1 MGVSRRVRFRSPEM
15 APSLGG
21 HEGARP
27 LDPFAMFAR
36 AAVRAAVLSV
46 ALLGAVPA
54 CAQSYPDRPVRII
67 VGFAPGGSSDV
78 VARLVSHHLSPLLG
92 QPVIVENRAGVG
104 GTLGSDIVAKAAP
117 DGHVLLLATAGHS
130 TAAAIMR
137 KLPFDSVKDF
147 AWITTLTTYPF
158 VIATRPESP
167 ISSLADLI
175 AKAKA
180 APGRISFG
188 TTGIGAA
195 QHMLPEWFS
204 AETGIE
210 LLHVPFKG
218 GTAVVTEVMTG
229 RVDLIFESMT
239 LTRPYVTSGKLRALA
254 VTSRQPVSS
263 LPDVPAAVQTVPDF
277 VFQSW
282 LGLAAPAA
290 TPASLIERLNRD
302 VRRIL
307 GESDVQ
313 KRFAELG
320 GSAVPST
327 PDELRKQVEGEIMRW
342 HKTVDS
348 RRIERQ

>member
-1 MGVSRRVRFRSPEM
+1 MGVSRRVRFGLTET
-15 APSLGG
+15 APYFGG
-21 HEGARP
+21 HAGTCALDLLVP
-27 LDPFAMFAR
+27 LAR
-36 AAVRAAVLSV
+36 AAIRAAALSAV
-46 ALLGAVPA
+46 MLSAVPA
-54 CAQSYPDRPVRII
+54 CAQGYPDRPVRII

-78 VARLVSHHLSPLLG
+78 VARLVSQHLSPLLG

-117 DGHVLLLATAGHS
+117 DGHVLLLATAGHA

-137 KLPFDSVKDF
+137 KLPFEPVKDF

-175 AKAKA
+175 SKAKA

-218 GTAVVTEVMTG
+218 GTVVVTEVMTG
-229 RVDLIFESMT
+229 RVDLMFETMT
-239 LTRPYVTSGKLRALA
+239 LTQPYVKSGKLRALA
-254 VTSRQPVSS
+254 ITSRQPVSF
-263 LPDVPAAVQTVPDF
+263 LPDVPAAAQTVPGF

-290 TPASLIERLNRD
+290 TPAGIIDRLNRE
-302 VRRIL
+302 VRRVL
-307 GESDVQ
+307 AEPDVQ
-313 KRFAELG
+313 KRFADLG
-320 GSAVPST
+320 GSAAPST
-327 PDELRKQVEGEIMRW
+327 PDELRKQVEAEIARW
-342 HKTVDS
+342 HKTVES

>member
-1 MGVSRRVRFRSPEM
+1 MGVSRRVQSGWTETAFYFGRRD
-15 APSLGG
+15 GTC
-21 HEGARP
+21 P
-27 LDPFAMFAR
+27 LDLLVIFAR
-36 AAVRAAVLSV
+36 AAMRAAALCAVMLS
-46 ALLGAVPA
+46 AVPA
-54 CAQSYPDRPVRII
+54 FAQDYPDRPVRII

-78 VARLVSHHLSPLLG
+78 VARLVSQHLSPLLG

-117 DGHVLLLATAGHS
+117 DGHTLLLATAGHA

-158 VIATRPESP
+158 LIVTRPESP

-175 AKAKA
+175 SRAKA
-180 APGRISFG
+180 APGRISFA

-210 LLHVPFKG
+210 MLHVPFKG
-218 GTAVVTEVMTG
+218 GTAVVTEIMTG
-229 RVDLIFESMT
+229 RVDLMFETMT
-239 LTRPYVTSGKLRALA
+239 LTQPYVKSGKLRALA
-254 VTSRQPVSS
+254 VTSREPVSF
-263 LPDVPAAVQTVPDF
+263 LPDVPAAAQTVPGF

-290 TPASLIERLNRD
+290 TPAGIVDRLNRD
-302 VRRIL
+302 VRRVL
-307 GESDVQ
+307 GEPEVQ
-313 KRFAELG
+313 KRFADLG
-320 GSAVPST
+320 GSATPST
-327 PDELRKQVEGEIMRW
+327 PDELRKQVEAEIARW
-342 HKTVDS
+342 HNTVDS